1 MVGSA
6 SSICRCLTQNTLD
19 RARTHVIVFKSVL
32 SGTERVGG
40 MAEADPE
47 MLLEWLTMGQ
57 GEGSR
62 DIQMVALEQ
71 LCMLLLMADNVD
83 KCFES

>member
-1 MVGSA
+1 MGQIV
-6 SSICRCLTQNTLD
+6 
-19 RARTHVIVFKSVL
+19 RTNNAVSL
-32 SGTERVGG
+32 CMTEFRGRVGLCVVVCWCPEREG

-57 GEGSR
+57 GEESR

>member
-1 MVGSA
+1 MCIRSKEAPVCVCVHYLVSTYA
-6 SSICRCLTQNTLD
+6 EIY
-19 RARTHVIVFKSVL
+19 
-32 SGTERVGG
+32 TERRLD
-40 MAEADPE
+40 MTDADPE
-47 MLLEWLTMGQ
+47 MLLEWLTLGQ
-57 GEGSR
+57 GEESR

>member
-6 SSICRCLTQNTLD
+6 SSIRRCLTQNTLD
-19 RARTHVIVFKSVL
+19 WVRTHVIVLDVL
-32 SGTERVGG
+32 CRTERVGG

>member
-1 MVGSA
+1 M
-6 SSICRCLTQNTLD
+6 TD
-19 RARTHVIVFKSVL
+19 
-32 SGTERVGG
+32 
-40 MAEADPE
+40 ADPE
-47 MLLEWLTMGQ
+47 MLLEWLTLGQ
-57 GEGSR
+57 GEESR